1 MGEITSRLKEV
12 ACFYG
17 DSASAFAR
25 RVNVPQTTIAYMFL
39 RDTEP
44 TSKTLNKI
52 ITALSKD
59 ISALWIKTG
68 YGEMINTEGNA
79 YHSQEERPIPKE
91 DETEVEK
98 LSTIA
103 REMALKMGDIANE
116 LRAIRLELSK
126 LNNGR
131 K

>member
-17 DSASAFAR
+17 DSASSFAR

-59 ISALWIKTG
+59 ISSLWIKTG
-68 YGEMINTEGNA
+68 YGEMINTEGNT
-79 YHSQEERPIPKE
+79 YHSQEERPIPWKC
-91 DETEVEK
+91 ETEVEM
-98 LSTIA
+98 LFSIT
-103 REMALKMGDIANE
+103 REMVLKMGDIANE
-116 LRAIRLELSK
+116 LRMIRIELNK
-126 LNNGR
+126 LNNGQ